1 MGDYKS
7 DGTNPTFFTSSVRH
21 WLHNRPPLSH
31 GASNACPPFFL
42 NEPSLSPY
50 EQHLHKHKDHH
61 YPHPRPL
68 QNHDQQQQE
77 QYAQSVQPYYPYSHI
92 LDDSDKALLATIQ
105 LGSGSADRALSS
117 QTINNTTTTE
127 ANNQQ
132 ISMYNIP
139 AILPGMENS
148 HHLSTDWES
157 KQQQHH
163 LQLPH
168 PTIGHRSPFI
178 RHLTP
183 MTELDSVSSSGHS
196 NNGNDDSPHLLNPCV
211 SDNHNHHYQNNHH
224 HNALQNANNSSNN
237 STVILPNQGTTLL
250 HHPSAMANNHHHHH
264 HHQYGAVD
272 GISAAFLQLTHLYN
286 PLSYSSS
293 TSASPLPFPN
303 SSYSP
308 SNTPFSSSYLPPS
321 PAPSS
326 SLAYP
331 VSYHPNTSGINS
343 APVTIGCHDES
354 MFLDGPR
361 YGIYAPKWSHSRLLA
376 TRSTPAIARRRSQA
390 LLDENSF
397 LSESKR
403 TTGPSM
409 VTKLK
414 PLPSSR
420 LSTPNTS
427 STATAGGARSSSSIT
442 SPSSPMN
449 SSGSLP
455 RAMTPSTRPS
465 SSSEYNPLIC
475 GICKK
480 EYANNSTLRRHAKIH
495 AYASASSAER
505 KLANPSRTMSS
516 SFAQGSGDTST
527 VGLYSG
533 GAPTM
538 STLEAVN
545 THLLS
550 SFWPYRD
557 NPAPTL
563 PGSLLTTSST
573 NTSSAAASGG
583 SGGSSSSL
591 IGDAVTTPGQVLQ
604 VAATVAA
611 MTMLPGYNPG
621 FDPAIKKPEC
631 AGCNKPFARR
641 DTVILHIK
649 NQKRKWDLMCATLPE
664 LAALVASD
672 SSTSTDAGAHFRGD
686 ADAGGDGSDGEGG
699 GGDDDDADLINHR
712 TSNGAKVNSGK
723 AGTTAAQR
731 RSVRQKKIHPFRVAE
746 KLWQSTLQKKK
757 IHFGPY
763 RKTPPVTATA
773 TIAATKRTPSVPGSG
788 SHGRMSRLPSSFGY
802 RGDGDDELDDDMYTH
817 DQYLRQHQHQMDG
830 DMEMMIAYVE
840 TDHDENENKGEGGDG
855 WPSEEALESMDNG
868 TKILWMMKMAVV
880 PPCWSVRKV
889 RIFGVQGEVEETVLQ
904 DC

>member
-1 MGDYKS
+1 
-7 DGTNPTFFTSSVRH
+7 
-21 WLHNRPPLSH
+21 
-31 GASNACPPFFL
+31 
-42 NEPSLSPY
+42 
-50 EQHLHKHKDHH
+50 
-61 YPHPRPL
+61 
-68 QNHDQQQQE
+68 
-77 QYAQSVQPYYPYSHI
+77 
-92 LDDSDKALLATIQ
+92 
-105 LGSGSADRALSS
+105 
-117 QTINNTTTTE
+117 
-127 ANNQQ
+127 
-132 ISMYNIP
+132 
-139 AILPGMENS
+139 
-148 HHLSTDWES
+148 
-157 KQQQHH
+157 
-163 LQLPH
+163 
-168 PTIGHRSPFI
+168 
-178 RHLTP
+178 
-183 MTELDSVSSSGHS
+183 
-196 NNGNDDSPHLLNPCV
+196 
-211 SDNHNHHYQNNHH
+211 
-224 HNALQNANNSSNN
+224 
-237 STVILPNQGTTLL
+237 
-250 HHPSAMANNHHHHH
+250 
-264 HHQYGAVD
+264 
-272 GISAAFLQLTHLYN
+272 
-286 PLSYSSS
+286 
-293 TSASPLPFPN
+293 
-303 SSYSP
+303 
-308 SNTPFSSSYLPPS
+308 
-321 PAPSS
+321 
-326 SLAYP
+326 
-331 VSYHPNTSGINS
+331 
-343 APVTIGCHDES
+343 
-354 MFLDGPR
+354 
-361 YGIYAPKWSHSRLLA
+361 
-376 TRSTPAIARRRSQA
+376 
-390 LLDENSF
+390 
-397 LSESKR
+397 
-403 TTGPSM
+403 
-409 VTKLK
+409 
-414 PLPSSR
+414 
-420 LSTPNTS
+420 
-427 STATAGGARSSSSIT
+427 
-442 SPSSPMN
+442 MN

-455 RAMTPSTRPS
+455 KAMTPFTRPS

-495 AYASASSAER
+495 AYASALSAER
-505 KLANPSRTMSS
+505 KVANPSRTMSS
-516 SFAQGSGDTST
+516 SFAHGSGDSSAD
-527 VGLYSG
+527 GLYSG
-533 GAPTM
+533 GASTM

-649 NQKRKWDLMCATLPE
+649 NQKRKWDLMCTTLPE

-672 SSTSTDAGAHFRGD
+672 SSTSTDA
-686 ADAGGDGSDGEGG
+686 
-699 GGDDDDADLINHR
+699 
-712 TSNGAKVNSGK
+712 VNSGK

-830 DMEMMIAYVE
+830 DMEMMIAYVK

-868 TKILWMMKMAVV
+868 TKIQWMMKMAVV